1 MFDTNQIKMLSVKEL
16 NEVLQKLQ
24 NKEKLT
30 SIGTFSEVDIVFVA
44 GLFLWYKQH
53 KQGWKKIPQFFNL
66 TESYKAWHHSHYFKQ
81 IDELYGIKHHQ
92 LFDNFPNASNSLA
105 NSFSKFFAPPIYVTE
120 ENIDCFFGEKINE
133 HINNLKDNYITNFDI
148 SDFIKKNVKNYVDS
162 ESKFL
167 KFENEIKGIL
177 QKNPPIF
184 TFIFIIASKNLARKE
199 NENFD
204 RRKDYI
210 EKLLLFSQ
218 DFVRGLY
225 ELAKNIVEHSGKNG
239 QKGEGMITIRAYNKS
254 NTDKTRILETHVF
267 DYGNKGIIP
276 KLIEYTTEKATG
288 INVKNQ
294 RIKNCY
300 FADNIFFKENED
312 YELKYFIEPNK
323 GNELSQQT
331 FRHTSHYGINK
342 LNRLIQTT
350 LNSKMFVA
358 SKGIKG
364 RDYFGENS
372 ENLMCKNGTHYYFKI
387 PFEQK
392 NFKNIVAKP
401 FSQESQTATLGETAS
416 LEFLSKIE
424 IVQKKIS
431 ELSDILQ
438 TTENSLIDIS
448 IDDEKITKKNVDN
461 IYNSLDRLHELKDN
475 NRIAIN
481 LQDKIS
487 DVSVLLRF
495 LSYLTFEYKQP
506 FILYDLNFQIYKEL
520 LADNFDF
527 YESRKG
533 EAYWHNEQAMLLF
546 VKTDKEFYFADIL
559 FGKNK
564 EEFLFVNNIVSKTF
578 PNTVT
583 LLEEM
588 GNKKKGVKT
597 EYLKKINSNQNLQQF
612 FYPKSNI
619 LLPFDTL
626 LNNKYDGNPLFVSN
640 LTKILKNPLFNR
652 KDTYFKLNEYIDNFD
667 GFRIDNTH
675 FKIGTKIHSEDFYYA
690 KRLFQN
696 SFYTARLAMLLAI
709 KIKEKIPNTNQN
721 ITLVGY
727 EMYSELLLSLIEKFL
742 KDFGFKNKNENED
755 EKVNHFITQSD
766 EENFKFLPFDTFK
779 KYLENYNN
787 RLTIIIVPI
796 AATGN
801 TASKIEHDIREHI
814 CKKEKTDN
822 KKSGKEA
829 KKLAEKYMFYK
840 PHYNILLA
848 QPENRFET
856 IKKSSKNQTVIINL
870 PAKWYHIKDCPLCYG
885 VDENGAQVDQKTLFE
900 TDKSSLTPALIFG
913 KPKGKIKSQEEEVE
927 SNISFDDLKFEK
939 SLKYKKV
946 FRNNNYRIYYIESD
960 KFVEKNLKEI
970 KGWLRTIVKKR
981 LKLDPSDKVVILAP
995 CHESNSRFLNL
1006 VNEIVFSSSATIIH
1020 YQSNVDFAENFKLL
1034 NKNYLS
1040 EETKL
1045 FYVDDS
1051 LITGKHFYEVFN
1063 LVKDVLKKRMVFTS
1077 SIFLK
1082 DKSEPYTRNEII
1094 ELSSIFFA
1102 FANLNQPPA
1111 LNLLEQRPLEHERQR
1126 YETLS
1131 KTALHDVT
1139 ILFFQNKADGLNPSK
1154 LKNIKDEE
1162 NYKYKELR
1170 RLKNFEATHKIFDYF
1185 ARNPL
1190 CDDYEI
1196 AKIVNF
1202 KEYRDNSN
1210 PNLFPK
1216 YIQELENKRAEE
1228 RKDNPKALL
1237 KVLSQYPFI
1246 LYKQLRVKTFDWLKD
1261 WLNEIKEPNENCF
1274 EQLDYDDFQT
1284 IKFLLRRAALLGNYK
1299 VLETDFLKKIL
1310 LWFIKIDKYFTD
1322 NNSKSIE
1329 KLEEKNL
1336 QDFPIYV
1343 LRNYVEMIQK
1353 NGWVAY
1359 HILNNIRDLKSD
1371 LLRSKQGSQ
1380 FLQMLQIESALVIDD
1395 FYEMITKEK
1404 RFGWRNIFKDDKTFI
1419 EETEK
1424 VVNFFEESSNSSLL
1438 KSNKYFI
1445 VKETFLNNK
1454 DEWINPKTPFI
1465 NYLWIKQLLFVDC
1478 IDKESHFPKNI
1489 DYQRKIDVIIRKMKK
1504 FFSKTHVQVFFV
1516 VTDGQQKPYVLKE
1529 EQNLLIDF
1537 NEEFNTD
1544 KQIKDLSTEIDLFAR
1559 QKEATTKE
1567 KFDNWK
1573 EKKKEKEKLELE
1585 KKRHKTQILIDFLNG
1600 IDCNTSPAPETT
1612 AEYYRNNSETDIQYE
1627 FDKNL
1632 ENKNSEV
1639 SNHDLFSNLKPNYHL
1654 ARWTD
1659 AYNRKMEDL
1668 PFMPKDSKWLY
1679 LMRITKRNEN
1689 TNRFDV
1695 LGLLGFYSTENL
1707 YNSHESLL
1715 PKQLLMLLR
1724 QDLGK
1729 FIEKHHKNDEF
1740 AGLRQQVEKN
1750 KYVFRLNHGVSTYED
1765 AIEDILKSCEDADL
1779 KSNLETFYDY
1789 LITKLEI
1796 IDKLGS
1802 KTEIEQKTLYYIREE
1817 FNNRYKSVLSLNV
1830 NGIEGFK
1837 KSDINK
1843 SVKINFIGFDNLN
1856 EVFNFPKNSIKDIVF
1871 ELLNNIRKNVRNRDT
1886 FLITID
1892 TPLIINVA
1900 IIEEDR
1906 RKYLSVTNNH
1916 VRNLDKPYSEDD
1928 IPHGIDL
1935 LKQMWSTH
1943 NLGKIITPDYPL
1955 NKESFTI
1962 KIQLKK

>member
-1 MFDTNQIKMLSVKEL
+1 MLSVKEL

-24 NKEKLT
+24 NKEKIPL
-30 SIGTFSEVDIVFVA
+30 IGTFSEVDIVFVA

-53 KQGWKKIPQFFNL
+53 KQGWKKIPQFFYL
-66 TESYKAWHHSHYFKQ
+66 TESYKAWHHSRYFKQ

-92 LFDNFPNASNSLA
+92 IFDNFPNASNNRA
-105 NSFSKFFAPPIYVTE
+105 NSFSKLFAPPIYITE

-133 HINNLKDNYITNFDI
+133 NINKLKDNYIIEFDI
-148 SDFIKKNVKNYVDS
+148 SDFINKKVKNYSDS
-162 ESKFL
+162 EGKFI
-167 KFENEIKGIL
+167 KFENEIKDRL
-177 QKNPPIF
+177 KKYPPIF
-184 TFIFIIASKNLARKE
+184 TFIFIIASKNLAKKE

-218 DFVRGLY
+218 DYVRGLY
-225 ELAKNIVEHSGKNG
+225 ELSKNIVEHSGKNG

-254 NTDKTRILETHVF
+254 DTDKTRILETHVF

-288 INVKNQ
+288 SNVKNH
-294 RIKNCY
+294 RIKKCY
-300 FADNIFFKENED
+300 FADNIFFAENED
-312 YELKYFIEPNK
+312 YKLKDFIEPNK
-323 GNELSQQT
+323 GNELNQQT

-342 LNRLIQTT
+342 LHRLIQTT
-350 LNSKMFVA
+350 LNSKIFVA
-358 SKGIKG
+358 SKGKNE
-364 RDYFGENS
+364 RDYFGENA
-372 ENLMCKNGTHYYFKI
+372 ENLTIKNGTHYYFKI
-387 PFEQK
+387 PFEQE

-401 FSQESQTATLGETAS
+401 FSQENQTATLGETAS
-416 LEFLSKIE
+416 LEFLSKIN
-424 IVQKKIS
+424 IVQNKIS
-431 ELSDILQ
+431 QLSEILH

-461 IYNSLDRLHELKDN
+461 IYNSLERLHELKDN

-506 FILYDLNFQIYKEL
+506 FIVYDINYLIYKEL
-520 LADNFDF
+520 LADNRDF

-533 EAYWHNEQAMLLF
+533 EAYWHSEQAMLLF

-559 FGKNK
+559 FGKNND
-564 EEFLFVNNIVSKTF
+564 EFLFVNNIVSKTF

-588 GNKKKGVKT
+588 DNKKKGIKT
-597 EYLKKINSNQNLQQF
+597 DYIKSINSNQNLQQF

-626 LNNKYDGNPLFVSN
+626 LKNKYDGNPLFVSN

-652 KDTYFKLNEYIDNFD
+652 KDTYHRLSEYIDNFD
-667 GFRIDNTH
+667 GFRIGNTH

-709 KIKEKIPNTNQN
+709 KIKEKIPNTKQN

-742 KDFGFKNKNENED
+742 KDFGFKKEKENED

-766 EENFKFLPFDTFK
+766 DENFKFLPFDTFK

-796 AATGN
+796 AATGS
-801 TASKIEHDIREHI
+801 TANKIEHDIREHI
-814 CKKEKTDN
+814 YKQEKKDN
-822 KKSGKEA
+822 NKSGKEA

-840 PHYNILLA
+840 PYYNILLA
-848 QPENRFET
+848 QPENGFET
-856 IKKSSKNQTVIINL
+856 IKKSSENQTVIINL
-870 PAKWYHIKDCPLCYG
+870 PAKWYNIKDCPLCYG
-885 VDENGAQVDQKTLFE
+885 VDENGMQIDQKTLFE

-913 KPKGKIKSQEEEVE
+913 KPKGKIKSQEGEVE
-927 SNISFDDLKFEK
+927 SNIPFDDLKFDE

-960 KFVEKNLKEI
+960 KFIEKNLPEI
-970 KGWLRTIVKKR
+970 KVWLRTIVKKR
-981 LKLDPSDKVVILAP
+981 LKLDSADKVVIVAP

-1020 YQSNVDFAENFKLL
+1020 YQNNVDFAENFKLL

-1063 LVKDVLKKRMVFTS
+1063 LVKDVLQKRMVFTS

-1111 LNLLEQRPLEHERQR
+1111 LNMLEQRPLEHERQR

-1139 ILFFQNKADGLNPSK
+1139 IEFFQNEADGLNPSK
-1154 LKNIKDEE
+1154 LKNIKDDKKGE
-1162 NYKYKELR
+1162 YKELR

-1190 CDDYEI
+1190 CDDYDI
-1196 AKIVNF
+1196 DKIVDF
-1202 KEYRDNSN
+1202 KEYRDNSD

-1216 YIQELENKRAEE
+1216 YIQEIEKKRADE

-1246 LYKQLRVKTFDWLKD
+1246 LYQQLRVKTFDWLKE

-1274 EQLDYDDFQT
+1274 MKMDYDNFQT
-1284 IKFLLRRAALLGNYK
+1284 IKFLLRRAALLGNYQ
-1299 VLETDFLKKIL
+1299 VLEKAFLEKAL
-1310 LWFIKIDKYFTD
+1310 LWFIKIDKYFTE
-1322 NNSKSIE
+1322 NSNKPLEI
-1329 KLEEKNL
+1329 LEENNL
-1336 QDFPIYV
+1336 KDFPIYV

-1371 LLRSKQGSQ
+1371 MLRSKQGLQ
-1380 FLQMLQIESALVIDD
+1380 FLHMLQIESSLVIDD
-1395 FYEMITKEK
+1395 FYEMIIKEK
-1404 RFGWRNIFKDDKTFI
+1404 RFGWRDIFKDDKTFI
-1419 EETEK
+1419 EETDK
-1424 VVNFFEESSNSSLL
+1424 IVRFFEDKSNLNLL
-1438 KSNKYFI
+1438 ESNKYFI
-1445 VKETFLNNK
+1445 VKETFLNNT
-1454 DEWINPKTPFI
+1454 DEWKNPKTPFI

-1478 IDKESHFPKNI
+1478 IDKDSHFPKDI
-1489 DYQRKIDVIIRKMKK
+1489 DYQRKIDVIIGKMKE
-1504 FFSKTHVQVFFV
+1504 FFSQTQVQAFFV

-1529 EQNLLIDF
+1529 EQNLLINF
-1537 NEEFNTD
+1537 NVEFDID
-1544 KQIKDLSTEIDLFAR
+1544 KQIKDLSAEINLLAK
-1559 QKEATTKE
+1559 QKETITNEEFA
-1567 KFDNWK
+1567 NWK
-1573 EKKKEKEKLELE
+1573 DKKIEKEKLELE

-1600 IDCNTSPAPETT
+1600 IDCNTGSAPETT
-1612 AEYYRNNSETDIQYE
+1612 AEYYRKNSEKDIQDE
-1627 FDKNL
+1627 FDKNP

-1639 SNHDLFSNLKPNYHL
+1639 VSRDLFSNPRPNFNL

-1659 AYNRKMEDL
+1659 AYNRKTADL

-1679 LMRITKRNEN
+1679 LMRITKRNEIN
-1689 TNRFDV
+1689 NRFDV
-1695 LGLLGFYSTENL
+1695 LGLIGFYSTENL

-1724 QDLGK
+1724 QDMGK

-1765 AIEDILKSCEDADL
+1765 AIEDILKSCDDADL
-1779 KSNLETFYDY
+1779 KYNLETFYDY

-1802 KTEIEQKTLYYIREE
+1802 KTEIEQKTLYYIKEE

-1843 SVKINFIGFDNLN
+1843 LVKINFISFENLN
-1856 EVFNFPKNSIKDIVF
+1856 EEFYFPKNSIKDIVF

-1906 RKYLSVTNNH
+1906 KKYLSVTNNH
-1916 VRNLDKPYSEDD
+1916 VRNLDKPYSEED

-1935 LKQMWSTH
+1935 LKQMWSAH

-1955 NKESFTI
+1955 KKESFTI
-1962 KIQLKK
+1962 KMQLKK